1 MQHKV
6 FVLRHQKFTFEE
18 CGDDEWQWIPCESVQ
33 YEIFINAEDVKNRR
47 QDLKK
52 ECNHG
57 EYIINVEEAVE
68 TMEFYEV

>member
-1 MQHKV
+1 MNNYLKCPAYGREV
-6 FVLRHQKFTFEE
+6 YDKYGEADRIYKIFV
-18 CGDDEWQWIPCESVQ
+18 
-33 YEIFINAEDVKNRR
+33 YAEDVKNRR